1 MNSVPISIIVIVIL
15 FGSAL
20 VTMFAARFLPD
31 RHLTPETKNVVSVSV
46 AVVGTLSAL
55 VVGLLISTANTAF
68 IAKAQRITDISADLI
83 SLDRLARRYGPEAQ
97 DFRVLLRHYTAIK
110 LHDLFPE
117 DSDVAADVEDISTVS
132 LMEELQDKL
141 LALIPADDRQRWLRV
156 QSLQI
161 TTSIL
166 ADRWQLAEENV
177 RGTPRP
183 LLLLVMFW
191 FSVIFA
197 SFGLFAP
204 RNIVTIV
211 TIFLCAIGVGSAVRM
226 TTELQTPFGGVVRA
240 SNTPLLHALEVIGH

>member
-161 TTSIL
+161 TSIL